1 MIPAMHSTWR
11 VLAFRFR
18 RFVPTILAV
27 TIAAF
32 ALSSCYLPGSF
43 DAEIEL
49 SRTGFYK
56 MTFDGYIVD
65 VSLYDDLRQGK
76 LTQKQQEE
84 KIANTITDFKRDGDT
99 KEVSYY
105 GQGAFKVVWQTSGDI
120 TRTKQVVFFRRNEN
134 MLSITYDEKD
144 GTIDLAGKYIKKQD
158 ADRIIQMGLNIQGV
172 LRVKTDA
179 HVIAHNAQRVTKD
192 GLTTIYGFQL
202 NSVTDPSPRMKVAL

>member
-1 MIPAMHSTWR
+1 MIPRMSISALLRPLRSLMI
-11 VLAFRFR
+11 V
-18 RFVPTILAV
+18 VV
-27 TIAAF
+27 AAA

-49 SRTGFYK
+49 SRTGLYK

-65 VSLYDDLRQGK
+65 VQLYDDLRQGK

-84 KIANTITDFKRDGDT
+84 KIANVIADFKRDGDT
-99 KEVSYY
+99 KEVSYF

-120 TRTKQVVFFRRNEN
+120 TRTPQVTFFRRNEN
-134 MLSITYDEKD
+134 MLSITYDEKE
-144 GTIDLAGKYIKKQD
+144 GAINLAGKYVKKQD
-158 ADRIIQMGLNIQGV
+158 ADRILQMGLNIQGV

-192 GLTTIYGFQL
+192 GLTTIYGFRL
-202 NSVTDPSPRMKVAL
+202 TSVTDPSPRMKVAF